1 LVRWF
6 VIMIVFFV
14 AGTVLDGLA
23 LFSILPESVTSLG
36 GATADIGVAS
46 SLLYLLYRGL
56 SPRSLTAQERAHLSS
71 QPFLLAA
78 LAIREE

>member
-1 LVRWF
+1 

-46 SLLYLLYRGL
+46 SLLYRGL